1 MRTGSFFS
9 LYSRLAIS
17 SASEHKDGAW
27 AFLRTLLLPSGNLTG
42 DNCDY
47 FPANRADFEKM
58 AELCIGEVQ

>member
-1 MRTGSFFS
+1 MRTGSSFS

-47 FPANRADFEKM
+47 FPTNRADFEKM